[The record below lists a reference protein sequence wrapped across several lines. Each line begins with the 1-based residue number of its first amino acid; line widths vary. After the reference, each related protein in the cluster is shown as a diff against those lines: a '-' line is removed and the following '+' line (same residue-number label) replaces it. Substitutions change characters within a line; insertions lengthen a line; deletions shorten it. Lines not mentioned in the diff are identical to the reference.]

1 MARAAHAI
9 SLAAAAVWA
18 VPGVASVASGEVP
31 ADHAFEAFVL
41 GLLVAA
47 NAGAV
52 VWSWFHER
60 RGGMAMAVTGGALAV
75 WALGAGGSG
84 TPSGIG
90 WAVLSGAGT
99 SGLGYALWYSVVPR
113 MTASTAAVAMLSV
126 PVIALVVGV
135 VLLNEPISVRLIGG
149 AMLVIGGIAF
159 AVRAPAK
166 PKLQV

>member
-1 MARAAHAI
+1 VARAAHAI

-75 WALGAGGSG
+75 WALASTGRNE
-84 TPSGIG
+84 TLT
-90 WAVLSGAGT
+90 AVLSGG
-99 SGLGYALWYSVVPR
+99 PF
-113 MTASTAAVAMLSV
+113 
-126 PVIALVVGV
+126 
-135 VLLNEPISVRLIGG
+135 LLAG
-149 AMLVIGGIAF
+149 AMLTIAGTG
-159 AVRAPAK
+159 AVGRVARD
-166 PKLQV
+166 